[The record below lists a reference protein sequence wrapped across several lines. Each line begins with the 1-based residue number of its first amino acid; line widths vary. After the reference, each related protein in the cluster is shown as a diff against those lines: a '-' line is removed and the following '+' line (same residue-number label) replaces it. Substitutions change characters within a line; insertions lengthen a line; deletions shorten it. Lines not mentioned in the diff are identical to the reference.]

1 MRAIQESVAKSRQA
15 ALERTLQRQAEEQ
28 AAKEVHIAAAWDLK
42 HKRREEKRLR
52 NIEIRFYRF
61 YDHVQCA
68 GDWFYGDRNSS
79 RGTPWGWRRCDHF
92 LKKSCRNPMEPNSSL
107 VKLRCIHI
115 HYLSSPWLL
124 QERCFQARCDLIRV
138 RVLNLFG
145 PTEKY
150 SFVWGLV
157 KRQLFAERLS
167 EVAASGIGP
176 DPIACF
182 AIIGSSGRFSNVR
195 HWNHWILLWVGF
207 LACCLHRWHS
217 KVGHSKVA
225 KAVCRIWLPQW

>member
-42 HKRREEKRLR
+42 HKEKGKEAEKYRNQVLSILWPCAMCWRLVLWWQELQQR
-52 NIEIRFYRF
+52 DALR
-61 YDHVQCA
+61 
-68 GDWFYGDRNSS
+68 
-79 RGTPWGWRRCDHF
+79 
-92 LKKSCRNPMEPNSSL
+92 LKKVRPFFKNSCRYPMEPNSSL
-107 VKLRCIHI
+107 VKLWCVHI

-145 PTEKY
+145 PTEKS

-157 KRQLFAERLS
+157 KRQLFAEWLS

-195 HWNHWILLWVGF
+195 HWNHWILLSVGF
-207 LACCLHRWHS
+207 CRACCLHRWHS
-217 KVGHSKVA
+217 KLA
-225 KAVCRIWLPQW
+225 KAVCRIWVPQW